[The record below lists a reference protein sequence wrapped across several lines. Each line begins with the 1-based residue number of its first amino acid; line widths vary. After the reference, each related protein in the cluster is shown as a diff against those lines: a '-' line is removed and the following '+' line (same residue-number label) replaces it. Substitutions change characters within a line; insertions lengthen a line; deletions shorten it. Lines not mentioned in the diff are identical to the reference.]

1 MASGDREMVW
11 EQPFSRA
18 FCCYTPRMG
27 NSRTEPATA
36 ADIPAIMAIER
47 TPGFEGYVGRWSEDQ
62 HAAEMA
68 KSSTRYLVLRDGGEV
83 KAFAIFQQIGEPD
96 LRVHLKRI
104 VAGEAGQG
112 QGSRLLGSALDW
124 LYTETETNRVDLD
137 LFVENERAR
146 RAYEKLGFIVE
157 GRLRDYHRSVD
168 GRIRDALI
176 MSILRKDWAKRHR
189 L

>member
-1 MASGDREMVW
+1 MSAE
-11 EQPFSRA
+11 FA
-18 FCCYTPRMG
+18 TP
-27 NSRTEPATA
+27 

-47 TPGFEGYVGRWSEDQ
+47 TPGFEDYVGRWSEEQ
-62 HAAEMA
+62 HSAEMA
-68 KSSTRYLVLRDGGEV
+68 KDSSRYFVLRDEGGAV
-83 KAFAIFQQIGEPD
+83 QAVAIFQKIGDPD

-104 VAGEAGQG
+104 VASEAGHG
-112 QGSRLLGSALDW
+112 AGSRLLQSALDW

-146 RAYEKLGFIVE
+146 RAYEKLGFLVE

-168 GRIRDALI
+168 GRLRDALI

>member
-112 QGSRLLGSALDW
+112 QGSRLLGSAL
-124 LYTETETNRVDLD
+124 
-137 LFVENERAR
+137 AR
-146 RAYEKLGFIVE
+146 SHRRPWIGELGFGEPVLRHPQRQRALLQHGCRIA
-157 GRLRDYHRSVD
+157 RLRD
-168 GRIRDALI
+168 
-176 MSILRKDWAKRHR
+176 
-189 L
+189 

>member
-1 MASGDREMVW
+1 
-11 EQPFSRA
+11 
-18 FCCYTPRMG
+18 
-27 NSRTEPATA
+27 
-36 ADIPAIMAIER
+36 
-47 TPGFEGYVGRWSEDQ
+47 
-62 HAAEMA
+62 MA
-68 KSSTRYLVLRDGGEV
+68 KASTRYFVLRDGEKV
-83 KAFAIFQQIGEPD
+83 KAFAIFQKIGEPD

-104 VAGEAGQG
+104 VAKDAGQG
-112 QGSRLLGSALDW
+112 SGTRLLSHALDW
-124 LYTETETNRVDLD
+124 LYSETETNRVDLD

-176 MSILRKDWAKRHR
+176 MSLLRKDWAKRHR